1 MLLTVVYREACLQR
15 LSWSS
20 RVIENINTISSLM
33 NHLSRTG
40 VKYAFLAPYATTFG
54 VIVAVWQ
61 IIRSNIQQRVIF
73 EDSINKEY
81 RNIIQR
87 IPYKALID
95 EELSPS
101 EIFSTNNE
109 IYNYIDLCNE
119 QIYLRMSNRVSKK
132 TWENWQDGMS
142 TNFALKAFNN
152 TLTEVFE
159 KLSSNFNN
167 LRRVQALGFRTDPK
181 KWKNI

>member
-1 MLLTVVYREACLQR
+1 M
-15 LSWSS
+15 
-20 RVIENINTISSLM
+20 
-33 NHLSRTG
+33 
-40 VKYAFLAPYATTFG
+40 
-54 VIVAVWQ
+54 
-61 IIRSNIQQRVIF
+61 IF